1 MNIKH
6 DPIFK
11 TDVIEDMYSKKDGV
25 DIKYVCTTA
34 LKADNAPM
42 GIFYRDTPHPEFG
55 NRYFG
60 VLNQGGRNFIT
71 NADAVEDYNFAMVES
86 KDGLVYSSYRHDCR
100 IVETA
105 SGKQNMI
112 DGGRAYVRAM
122 GPTRQFV
129 VRNGKFEEVT
139 GEVDE

>member
-1 MNIKH
+1 MNIAH
-6 DPIFK
+6 NPIFN
-11 TDVIEDMYSKKDGV
+11 TEEIEKIYSKQDGV
-25 DIKYVCTTA
+25 PINYVCTTA

-42 GIFYRDTPHPEFG
+42 DVFYRDTPHPEFG

-60 VLNQGGRNFIT
+60 IVNQAGKNYIT
-71 NADAVEDYNFAMVES
+71 NADSVEDYNFSMVES

-105 SGKQNMI
+105 NGHKNMI

-129 VRNGKFEEVT
+129 VRNGQFVEIIGKS
-139 GEVDE
+139 GE